1 MTPARREAAFWITV
15 LFGSLVFLWLFEAI
29 LLPFVVGMAIGYFLD
44 PVVERLTRYGISR
57 TVAAGT
63 LIVGAFAIGVTAL
76 VLLVPVV
83 IQQLTALVQDLPGLL
98 ATARERIATSLTPLT
113 DAFAP
118 PLDHVATQAVEQ
130 GGRAVLGVIGQG
142 LALVNV
148 VSLLAITP
156 LVSFYLLRDWPRIV
170 AEIDGWL
177 PRAHAETIRQQAR
190 AIDEVLAGFARG
202 SAIVCTLLATFYALA
217 LTLAGLDFG
226 LVIGFIAGG
235 LSFVPYL
242 GFVVG
247 LLSSVGMATYQF
259 WPEWSRIAIVV
270 AIFFI
275 GQWGSDY
282 FLTPR
287 LVGTRANVHPLWI
300 LFSIFAGG
308 AVFGFVG
315 VLLAVPACAAIGV
328 LVRFAIARYKTSQ
341 IYLGP

>member
-1 MTPARREAAFWITV
+1 MTSPRREAAFWIT
-15 LFGSLVFLWLFEAI
+15 LLLGSLVFLWLFDAI

-57 TVAAGT
+57 AAAAGT
-63 LIVGAFAIGVTAL
+63 LIAGAFAIGIAAI
-76 VLLVPVV
+76 VLLLPVV
-83 IQQLTALVQDLPGLL
+83 IHQLTALVQDLPGLL
-98 ATARERIATSLTPLT
+98 ATVRERIASSVTPFT

-118 PLDHVATQAVEQ
+118 PLDQVATQAVEQ
-130 GGRAVLGVIGQG
+130 GGRVALGVIGRG

-148 VSLLAITP
+148 ASLLAITP

-177 PRAHAETIRQQAR
+177 PRAHADTIRQQAR

-202 SAIVCTLLATFYALA
+202 SAIVCTLLATFYAVA

-226 LVIGFIAGG
+226 LVIGLVAGA

-242 GFVVG
+242 GFLVG

-259 WPEWSRIAIVV
+259 WPVWGRIAIVL
-270 AIFFI
+270 AIFFV

-287 LVGTRANVHPLWI
+287 LVGKRANVHPLWI
-300 LFSIFAGG
+300 LFSVFAGG
-308 AVFGFVG
+308 TVFGFVG

>member
-1 MTPARREAAFWITV
+1 LTSPRRENAFWISV
-15 LFGSLVFLWLFEAI
+15 LLGSLAFLWLFDAI

-44 PVVERLTRYGISR
+44 PVVERLTRCGISR
-57 TVAAGT
+57 AVAAGA
-63 LIVGAFAIGVTAL
+63 IIIGAFAIGVLAL

-83 IQQLTALVQDLPGLL
+83 IQQITALVQDLPALL
-98 ATARERIATSLTPLT
+98 ATARERIAASVAPFT

-130 GGRAVLGVIGQG
+130 GSRLALGIIGRG

-148 VSLLAITP
+148 ASLLAITP

-170 AEIDGWL
+170 AEIDSWL
-177 PRAHAETIRQQAR
+177 PRAHAQTIRQQAR

-202 SAIVCTLLATFYALA
+202 SAIVCTLLAAFYALA
-217 LTLAGLDFG
+217 LTLAGLDYG
-226 LVIGFIAGG
+226 LVIGLVAGG

-242 GFVVG
+242 GFLVG
-247 LLSSVGMATYQF
+247 LISSVGMASYQF
-259 WPEWSRIAIVV
+259 WPEWPRIAIVLV
-270 AIFFI
+270 IFFA

-287 LVGTRANVHPLWI
+287 LVGKRANVHPLWI

-315 VLLAVPACAAIGV
+315 ILLAVPACAAIGV
-328 LVRFAIARYKTSQ
+328 LVRFAIARYKRSQ

>member
-1 MTPARREAAFWITV
+1 LSAARREAAFWVAV
-15 LFGSLVFLWLFEAI
+15 LVGILAFLWLFEAI

-44 PVVERLTRYGISR
+44 PIVERLSHYGVSR
-57 TVAAGT
+57 ALSAGA
-63 LIVGAFAIGVTAL
+63 LIVGAFAIGVTTL

-83 IQQLTALVQDLPGLL
+83 IQQVTALVQDLPSLL
-98 ATARERIATSLTPLT
+98 ATVRERIAVSLTPFT

-118 PLDHVATQAVEQ
+118 PLDHVATQAIEQ
-130 GGRAVLGVIGQG
+130 GSRAALGMIGRA
-142 LALVNV
+142 LAFVNV

-170 AEIDGWL
+170 AEVDGWL
-177 PRAHAETIRQQAR
+177 PRAYAETIRQQAR

-202 SAIVCTLLATFYALA
+202 SAIVCALLAAFYAAA
-217 LTLAGLDFG
+217 LTLAGLNFG
-226 LVIGFIAGG
+226 LVIGLVAGA

-242 GFVVG
+242 GFLVG

-259 WPEWSRIAIVV
+259 WPEWGRIAVV
-270 AIFFI
+270 LVIFFS
-275 GQWGSDY
+275 GQWVSDY

-287 LVGTRANVHPLWI
+287 LVGTRANLHPLWI

-308 AVFGFVG
+308 AVLGFVG

-328 LVRFAIARYKTSQ
+328 LVRFGIAHYKASR

>member
-1 MTPARREAAFWITV
+1 MTAPRREAAFWSTV
-15 LFGSLVFLWLFEAI
+15 LLASVVFLWLFEAI

-57 TVAAGT
+57 AVAAGA
-63 LIVGAFAIGVTAL
+63 LIVGAFAVGVAAL

-83 IQQLTALVQDLPGLL
+83 VQQLTELMRDLPSLL
-98 ATARERIATSLTPLT
+98 ATARERIAASAAPYT
-113 DAFAP
+113 DAFSP

-130 GGRAVLGVIGQG
+130 AGRVGLGLIGRG

-148 VSLLAITP
+148 ASLIAITP
-156 LVSFYLLRDWPRIV
+156 LVSFYLLRDWPRII
-170 AEIDGWL
+170 AEVDGWL
-177 PRAHAETIRQQAR
+177 PRAHADVIRAQAR

-202 SAIVCTLLATFYALA
+202 TAIVCTLLAAFYALA
-217 LTLAGLDFG
+217 LTLVGLDFG
-226 LVIGFIAGG
+226 LVIGLVAGG

-247 LLSSVGMATYQF
+247 LVSALGMAAYQF
-259 WPEWSRIAIVV
+259 WPEWSRIVV
-270 AIFFI
+270 VLAIFYA

-282 FLTPR
+282 FVTPR
-287 LVGTRANVHPLWI
+287 LVGKRANLHPLWI

-328 LVRFAIARYKTSQ
+328 LVRFAIARYKESQ

>member
-1 MTPARREAAFWITV
+1 LTPSRREAAFWAAV
-15 LFGSLVFLWLFEAI
+15 LAGSLLFLWLFEAI

-44 PVVERLTRYGISR
+44 PVVERLTRHGISR
-57 TVAAGT
+57 AVSAGAM
-63 LIVGAFAIGVTAL
+63 IVGAFAIGVTAL
-76 VLLVPVV
+76 ILLLPVV
-83 IQQLTALVQDLPGLL
+83 IQQLTALVQDLPSLL
-98 ATARERIATSLTPLT
+98 ATARERIAALIAPLSGS
-113 DAFAP
+113 FAP
-118 PLDHVATQAVEQ
+118 PLDEVATQAVEQ
-130 GGRAVLGVIGQG
+130 GSRVVLGVIGQS

-148 VSLLAITP
+148 ASLLAITP

-190 AIDEVLAGFARG
+190 AIDDVLAGFARG
-202 SAIVCTLLATFYALA
+202 AAIVCTLLAMFYAGA

-226 LVIGFIAGG
+226 LVIGLVAGG

-247 LLSSVGMATYQF
+247 LLSSVGMAAYQF
-259 WPEWSRIAIVV
+259 WPEWIRIAIVL
-270 AIFFI
+270 AIFFV

-287 LVGTRANVHPLWI
+287 LVGKRANVHPLWI
-300 LFSIFAGG
+300 LFSVFAGG

-328 LVRFAIARYKTSQ
+328 LVRFAIARYKSSQ